1 MRMHPPNL
9 LATPQLNSEVRYAIG
24 LMAGTSMDGV
34 DAALVRITG
43 VGDTIQV
50 ETLAT
55 HHSPYTPQ
63 ERAGLMRLIR
73 EGTVADLC
81 AWDAYLGERFAQTA
95 QELLHHARPPRVD
108 FVGSH
113 GQTVWHAPHTRVLDT
128 PVANTLQ
135 IGQPDI
141 IAARLGIPV
150 VADFRT
156 RDMAHGGQ
164 GAPLVPIVDWLLL
177 RSDTEHRVAL
187 NLGGMANLT
196 LLPAASTPYQILAF
210 DTGPANALIDL
221 AAFHATQGGQTYDRD
236 GALAERG
243 QVHTELLEWLMRHPY
258 LQLPPPKSTG
268 REVFGEPLLEEIRA
282 REPKLSWLD
291 IIATL
296 AEFTAASIADAL
308 QRWILPQYPV
318 TRLIIS
324 GGGVH
329 NLSLLRRLQQRLPTI
344 ALHSCAE
351 FGVDPDFKE
360 AIAFAVLADRFLQG
374 LPATYPNTTGTRT
387 PTLAGKLALP

>member
-1 MRMHPPNL
+1 MPVHSPNL
-9 LATPQLNSEVRYAIG
+9 LATLLPNPEVRYAIG

-43 VGDTIQV
+43 LDDAIQV

-63 ERAGLMRLIR
+63 ERAGLMHLIR

-81 AWDAYLGERFAQTA
+81 AWDAYLGARFAQTA
-95 QELLHHARPPRVD
+95 QELLHQARPPRVD

-210 DTGPANALIDL
+210 DTGPANALIDS
-221 AAFHATQGGQTYDRD
+221 AVSHATQGKQTYDRD
-236 GALAERG
+236 GALAEQG
-243 QVHTELLEWLMRHPY
+243 QVHPPLLEWLLHHPY
-258 LQLPPPKSTG
+258 LQQPPPKSTG
-268 REVFGEPLLEEIRA
+268 REVFGEPMLAEIRT

-296 AEFTAASIADAL
+296 TEFTAASIADAL

-318 TRLIIS
+318 ARLIIS

-329 NLSLLRRLQQRLPTI
+329 NRSLLRRLQRQLPTI
-344 ALHSCAE
+344 ALHSSAE

-360 AIAFAVLADRFLQG
+360 AVAFAVLADRFLQG